1 MTNPMETLA
10 YVLTYAISAFS
21 SSPASPAHTVYTRT
35 AAEIIAAGDQERLV
49 ELQHRLVGLVLEQA
63 AELDLAKQVIAAH
76 KVKAETNQD
85 RKQESGQGRQ
95 FHVQCPVTQDIS
107 PPPAQSAQPP
117 RRGHKSSTASRH
129 RRKIAR
135 EHAFRHRPLVPP
147 AQSNEPPREG
157 PQGGTA
163 SRYWPPAVPSLSL
176 GEGLN
181 LSRPLP
187 WRWSKQILSSSSS
200 PSEMTNPSQESL
212 TSSSLW
218 TRPDCRNDSYS
229 Y

>member
-1 MTNPMETLA
+1 MVKNLVP
-10 YVLTYAISAFS
+10 
-21 SSPASPAHTVYTRT
+21 P
-35 AAEIIAAGDQERLV
+35 DQSV
-49 ELQHRLVGLVLEQA
+49 
-63 AELDLAKQVIAAH
+63 
-76 KVKAETNQD
+76 
-85 RKQESGQGRQ
+85 
-95 FHVQCPVTQDIS
+95 
-107 PPPAQSAQPP
+107 QPP

-176 GEGLN
+176 GECLN
-181 LSRPLP
+181 LSRPPP
-187 WRWSKQILSSSSS
+187 WRWSEQILSSSSS